1 MLFTELYRVFY
12 VTGLCGNISEAAKR
26 LYISQPAV
34 SKSIHKLETLLKCPL
49 FIRNARGVVFTAEGQ
64 VLFDYVKSAFETLE
78 TGESMLHK
86 LTQRTDGVV
95 KVSISNT
102 LCKYYFLPHL
112 EAFHQQYPGIRFQII
127 NRTSPETLK
136 LLEGGKIDFGIISV
150 PQDRGDFEFIE
161 LMTIQD
167 VFVTGKKYDIPTT
180 PLPVE
185 GLKNYPLLMLEEKNL
200 SRSYFDAYCKNNNLE
215 FTPEIEISSMD
226 MLIEFAKIGLGIAVV
241 IKSFVAAELASG
253 ALKEIQVNPP
263 LLPRKIGIATKSNN
277 PISLASQ
284 SFIAFIS
291 RFKE

>member
-1 MLFTELYRVFY
+1 
-12 VTGLCGNISEAAKR
+12 
-26 LYISQPAV
+26 
-34 SKSIHKLETLLKCPL
+34 LKCPL
-49 FIRNARGVVFTAEGQ
+49 FVRNARGVVFTAEGQ
-64 VLFDYVKSAFETLE
+64 VLFNYVKSAFETLE
-78 TGESMLHK
+78 NGESMLHK

-95 KVSISNT
+95 KVGISNT

-112 EAFHQQYPGIRFQII
+112 EAFHRQYPGIRFQIF

-150 PQDRGDFEFIE
+150 PQDRGDFEFTE

-167 VFVTGKKYDIPTT
+167 IFVTGKKYNIPTI
-180 PLPVE
+180 PLPVAQ
-185 GLKNYPLLMLEEKNL
+185 LKHYSLLMLEDKNL
-200 SRSYFDAYCKNNNLE
+200 SRSYIDNYCKNNNLD

-241 IKSFVAAELASG
+241 IKGFVAAELASG

-263 LLPRKIGIATKSNN
+263 LLSRKIGIATKSNN

-284 SFIAFIS
+284 SFIAFLS
-291 RFKE
+291 RLRE